1 MRRCKFKQA
10 EPFQKMLGM
19 SEGSESICCSQVP
32 SRGKLRGFLMM
43 CKQDQVSFIQFI
55 QSLANDAL
63 GIDPVEGL
71 CKAGEALI
79 VFLTC
84 ECGWC

>member
-1 MRRCKFKQA
+1 
-10 EPFQKMLGM
+10 ML
-19 SEGSESICCSQVP
+19 
-32 SRGKLRGFLMM
+32 
-43 CKQDQVSFIQFI
+43 CKQDQVSFIPFI